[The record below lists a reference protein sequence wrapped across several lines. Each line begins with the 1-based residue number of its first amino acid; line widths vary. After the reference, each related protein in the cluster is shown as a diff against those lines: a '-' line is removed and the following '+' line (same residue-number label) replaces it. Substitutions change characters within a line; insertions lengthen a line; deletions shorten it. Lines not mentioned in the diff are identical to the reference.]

1 MVRTDVCFGN
11 GQDYSVNGL
20 LEQIRAI
27 GVYRLA
33 AIFGIAAGVAF
44 ALAYFANGVGGGSQ
58 ALLYAGLDPAEAV
71 STGQVLDQANIP
83 YEIREGGTAIYVDRE
98 QVDEARVRIATGG
111 PIAGA
116 SVGYEIFDRQDSF
129 GQTSFVQNIN
139 AKRALQG
146 ELARTIQSLNF
157 VSSARVHLNLPERR
171 IFAREQETP
180 TAAVTISTRGQLN
193 SEQIRVIRNIVAS
206 GAGLEVSN
214 VSVADDRGRLLASAS
229 DEESS
234 SSIAM
239 DERQSTLE
247 AQMRQSILDIVEGVV
262 GPGAARVQ
270 VTAELNRQ
278 SVTQSSQTYDPEAQV
293 LESRQRTQEMST
305 QNDGNNRNAV
315 SASENLPDANGGE
328 NAGPTETSRTE
339 NSSDTQNY
347 LNSSTTRTE
356 VLEAGAITRLSVAVA
371 VDGVLNTAE
380 DGSVEWTPRTEEQ
393 MQQIE
398 ALVRSAMGFMDEPGI
413 RQDSLTVSQIE
424 FARADPTLGSEAS
437 GGFTF
442 NKNDLMR
449 IAEIGVMFITA
460 LLVIFLVARPLIKG
474 APAGAAAPTGL
485 ALATAGAPA
494 ASLEASGAA
503 AALPTG
509 SAAAPT
515 ALPTA
520 GEAPGL
526 NSMIDIEKIDG
537 QVKASSIK
545 KVVGIVEAHPEESI
559 SILRTWLHDN

>member
-1 MVRTDVCFGN
+1 MVRAGARFGN

-20 LEQIRAI
+20 LEQLRAI
-27 GVYRLA
+27 GVYRLT

-44 ALAYFANGVGGGSQ
+44 ALAYFTSSVGGGSQ
-58 ALLYAGLDPAEAV
+58 SLLYAGLDPAEAV
-71 STGQVLDQANIP
+71 STGQLLDQANIP
-83 YEIREGGTAIYVDRE
+83 YEIREGGTAIYVDRD
-98 QVDEARVRIATGG
+98 QVDEARVRVATGG

-180 TAAVTISTRGQLN
+180 TAAVTISARGTLN

-206 GAGLEVSN
+206 GAGLEPTN
-214 VSVADDRGRLLASAS
+214 ISVADDRGRMLASAS
-229 DEESS
+229 DDETGTTL
-234 SSIAM
+234 AM
-239 DERQSTLE
+239 DERQGALE
-247 AQMRQSILDIVEGVV
+247 SQLRQNILDIVEGVV

-278 SVTQSSQTYDPEAQV
+278 SVTQSSQTYDPEGQV
-293 LESRQRTQEMST
+293 LESRQRTEETSSQTEGGS
-305 QNDGNNRNAV
+305 RNAV
-315 SASENLPDANGGE
+315 SASENLPDAAGGE
-328 NAGPTETSRTE
+328 NGGPTDASSSQA
-339 NSSDTQNY
+339 SSDTQNF
-347 LNSSTTRTE
+347 LNSSVTRTE
-356 VLEAGAITRLSVAVA
+356 VLEAGAIERLSVAVA
-371 VDGVLNTAE
+371 VDGIIETAE
-380 DGSVEWTPRTEEQ
+380 DGSVQWTARSEEQ

-398 ALVRSAMGFMDEPGI
+398 ALVRSAMGFVDEPGV

-424 FARADPTLGSEAS
+424 FARADVSLGSAAS
-437 GGFTF
+437 GGFSF
-442 NKNDLMR
+442 NKNDLLR
-449 IAEIGVMFITA
+449 VAEIAVMFITA

-474 APAGAAAPTGL
+474 APAGGAAPTGL

-494 ASLEASGAA
+494 VSYDTAN
-503 AALPTG
+503 
-509 SAAAPT
+509 APT
-515 ALPTA
+515 ALPAGPGAPSALPTA
-520 GEAPGL
+520 GDAPSL
-526 NSMIDIEKIDG
+526 DNMIDIEKIDG

-545 KVVGIVEAHPEESI
+545 KVVGIVESHPEESI
-559 SILRTWLHDN
+559 SILRSWLHDN